1 MAMPSMLKSIAKNV
15 LRLVVASF
23 LVVPVIVIAF
33 LLPNERNE
41 AQEVE
46 EALDSEIPLASK
58 IIKRGTIDDQRGSPL
73 FTILPPEIRNRIFAF
88 ACKAYETIPYTPN
101 DWYYRPGYHAHR
113 RISTTLLATCRRIYL
128 ETYTLPLELNEHV
141 FWGSI
146 ERGPPRR
153 YSGIDNYKRTDLN
166 AFFDSLTPHQRAS
179 IEEVHLFAQQ
189 FWLEDLDLSSDR
201 IATRKIKLTL
211 RHQDWYSWE
220 DNEPLGICPWLP
232 GRVDADDMEREKD
245 TVPSLPR
252 DVDRYVGWGR
262 QFEFVHGLEELEI
275 EFETLRVFKEV
286 EMDPIV
292 TFAKQWQFPL
302 MREGVLEWDEAS
314 GVRQSTWTGSK
325 LLRGELDE
333 SMFDFHEDNLDSMS
347 DADHESRPD
356 SPDYDTGST
365 YEFSD
370 WEDEPPS
377 LAEQGYASAD
387 MMGHGYSAT
396 ASQLREAGSDA
407 EHTSDQ
413 QDPVTELNNP
423 INQPEVT
430 PDEQEMTGPVLY
442 EPPQIIDVDDNH
454 GIEDEWPTITDA
466 AADIMQDPQ
475 SAFPLLALES
485 NVQDYYVVSLSWR
498 KRKRGVHARTIS

>member
-1 MAMPSMLKSIAKNV
+1 MLRSIGKNV
-15 LRLVVASF
+15 LRLVIASF
-23 LVVPVIVIAF
+23 LLVPVILTAF
-33 LLPNERNE
+33 LLHDESKK
-41 AQEVE
+41 AQEAE
-46 EALDSEIPLASK
+46 EAPDSEIPLASK
-58 IIKRGTIDDQRGSPL
+58 IIKRGTIDDQRGSAL

-113 RISTTLLATCRRIYL
+113 RISTTLLATCKRIYL
-128 ETYTLPLELNEHV
+128 ETYNLPLELNEHV

-166 AFFDSLTPHQRAS
+166 AFFDCLKPHQRAS
-179 IEEVHLFAQQ
+179 IQEVHLFAQQ

-211 RHQDWYSWE
+211 RHQDWYFWE

-232 GRVDADDMEREKD
+232 GRVSADDMEREKD
-245 TVPSLPR
+245 MVPSLPR
-252 DVDRYVGWGR
+252 DIDRYVGWGR
-262 QFEFVHGLEELEI
+262 QFEFVRGLEELEI
-275 EFETLRVFKEV
+275 EFETLTVFKEV

-314 GVRQSTWTGSK
+314 RVRQSTWTGSK

-333 SMFDFHEDNLDSMS
+333 SMFGFYEDNLDSLDS
-347 DADHESRPD
+347 IRDADHGSRPD

-370 WEDEPPS
+370 WEDAPS
-377 LAEQGYASAD
+377 SLVEQEYSSAD
-387 MMGHGYSAT
+387 IVGHSYSAT
-396 ASQLREAGSDA
+396 TSQLRQAGSDA
-407 EHTSDQ
+407 EQTSVQ
-413 QDPVTELNNP
+413 QEPMTELSSPTNP
-423 INQPEVT
+423 TEMIA
-430 PDEQEMTGPVLY
+430 DEQEMTGPVLY
-442 EPPQIIDVDDNH
+442 EPPQIFDADDNP
-454 GIEDEWPTITDA
+454 GIEDELPTIADA
-466 AADIMQDPQ
+466 AADNMQDLQP
-475 SAFPLLALES
+475 SLPLLALES
-485 NVQDYYVVSLSWR
+485 NVQDYYVVSLIWR
-498 KRKRGVHARTIS
+498 KRK